1 MMQKT
6 TESPIDEIH
15 RTRREISDR
24 FGGDVFAIAEDA
36 ARRQAVS
43 NRPIWT
49 PKRDK
54 QSDVPDAGTTSS
66 KGGHSAARPG

>member
-1 MMQKT
+1 MIRKT

-36 ARRQAVS
+36 ARRQAES
-43 NRPIWT
+43 NRPIWK
-49 PKRDK
+49 PKHDEP
-54 QSDVPDAGTTSS
+54 SDAREAAATSS
-66 KGGHSAARPG
+66 HMVESRAPPA